1 MNTHTD
7 EQIEE
12 ELSKVFKYISMMD
25 IRDGKVFTRYPQL
38 ITVVAKNLSE
48 TRERVYQVLRASE
61 SFNILPGREDI
72 VERAVKISF

>member
-1 MNTHTD
+1 MSTHTD

-12 ELSKVFKYISMMD
+12 ELSKVFNHISMMD

-38 ITVVAKNLSE
+38 ITAVSNNLSE